1 MNVKGEM
8 VNLSEKIGEGETEIP
23 TVEEED
29 VGLLEESIAP
39 RKNLPPLLLELGNS
53 LYLCFLHQIL
63 NLKGRTFANVCY

>member
-53 LYLCFLHQIL
+53 LYFCFFTSDIK
-63 NLKGRTFANVCY
+63 LKFVCY